1 MANLTSDSY
10 LPDSG
15 CTARCCIS
23 AAVLGA
29 LSALGLAASL
39 AALPVW
45 AVEPSSA
52 QTRNTYHIAP
62 GELGPALLSY
72 AGQAGVNLSIDMN
85 ATRGLKTQGLTGQH
99 SVQGG
104 FERLLA
110 GTGLRIRKVGDG
122 NYTLDTTV
130 SPVAVTPSVSAG
142 SQTAAPVAELSAITV
157 TARTQ
162 SDLMSPTQQVAVID
176 REQLDTLRAGS
187 DSVATVLSKVL
198 PGMADSSH
206 TITDYGQTLR
216 GRNMLILVD
225 GIP

>member
-1 MANLTSDSY
+1 
-10 LPDSG
+10 
-15 CTARCCIS
+15 
-23 AAVLGA
+23 
-29 LSALGLAASL
+29 
-39 AALPVW
+39 
-45 AVEPSSA
+45 
-52 QTRNTYHIAP
+52 
-62 GELGPALLSY
+62 ALLNY

-99 SVQGG
+99 SLQSG
-104 FERLLA
+104 FDQLLA

-122 NYTLDTTV
+122 NYTLDT
-130 SPVAVTPSVSAG
+130 AV
-142 SQTAAPVAELSAITV
+142 APVAAAASAPALKQTTTPVTELSAITV

-162 SDLMSPTQQVAVID
+162 SDLMSHTRQVAIID

-225 GIP
+225 GIPLNTNRDS